1 MPLTPLLRWDGL
13 HLVVDLQVL
22 ERHLDILM
30 GRTGRVSDLSL
41 EGWDDAVRVVA
52 TVVWKGV
59 SSRVAID
66 LAEIRL
72 KRRFLGLR
80 MRRPR
85 ALGGVPVPRAA
96 VESVIR
102 AADPAGVTVFRG
114 EGIVVVD
121 LRKWL
126 PEELDV
132 SVLTVQA
139 TQRSLHLWLGPGAL
153 ADVPRRARAAL
164 PAGQPVATASQKG

>member
-1 MPLTPLLRWDGL
+1 MHPTPLLRWDGL
-13 HLVVDLQVL
+13 HLVVDLRIL
-22 ERHLDILM
+22 ERHVVDLM
-30 GRTGRVSDLSL
+30 NRTDMVSDLAL
-41 EGWDDAVRVVA
+41 EGWDDAIRVLA
-52 TVVWKGV
+52 TVVWKGL
-59 SSRVAID
+59 SSRIAID

-96 VESVIR
+96 VE
-102 AADPAGVTVFRG
+102 AAIKSADAEGVTVFRG

-126 PEELDV
+126 PPEVDL

-139 TQRSLHLWLGPGAL
+139 TRRSLHIWFGPGKL
-153 ADVPRRARAAL
+153 EDVPHRPKAAL
-164 PAGQPVATASQKG
+164 PAGDSPAQGPQND